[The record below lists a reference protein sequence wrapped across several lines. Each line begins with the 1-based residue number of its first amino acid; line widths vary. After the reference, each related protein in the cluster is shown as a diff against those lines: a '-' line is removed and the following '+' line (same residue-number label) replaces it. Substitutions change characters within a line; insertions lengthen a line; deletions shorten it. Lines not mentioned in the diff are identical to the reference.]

1 MQFKMKIVTLSS
13 LIPVLTIACA
23 PATPASAPTAPAQV
37 SPSIIVPIVA
47 TLPPTPKVKD
57 TQTCPAKD
65 LQYLVGQRRVLL
77 HTMRFGSEVRIEEPG
92 QAYTEE
98 FSPTRTRI
106 VIDAA
111 GRIQQVICG

>member
-1 MQFKMKIVTLSS
+1 MQFKMKFVTLSF
-13 LIPVLTIACA
+13 LFPVLTIACA
-23 PATPASAPTAPAQV
+23 PATPASVPIASAQV
-37 SPSIIVPIVA
+37 SPSSVPIVP
-47 TLPPTPKVKD
+47 TLPPAPKVKE

-65 LQYLVGQRRVLL
+65 LQYLVGQRRVVL